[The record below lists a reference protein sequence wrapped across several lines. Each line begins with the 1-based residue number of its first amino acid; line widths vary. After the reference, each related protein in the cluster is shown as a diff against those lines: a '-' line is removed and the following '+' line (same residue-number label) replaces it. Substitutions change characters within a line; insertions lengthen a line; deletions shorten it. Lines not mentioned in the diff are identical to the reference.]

1 MFMNEQTIFDSFAEF
16 NTFRAEPPS
25 LDAEEWSEADTRS
38 KQIDRLLIRCLDWPE
53 SSIRRELTITSE
65 RLDYLLSMER
75 PVLVVEAKRHSLTF
89 AIPPK
94 SPFYQ
99 IKLKTLLQNNPSLE
113 PDVEQVQGYCSTWS
127 VPYAA
132 LTNGKQLLVFASF
145 RFDGK
150 PWREGTVYVFSDL
163 HGKYDYADLYGLLS
177 RHAFLTNDIY
187 SRFYRM
193 PATDRA
199 KSLISHYSR
208 PNITVN
214 SNPLGEAIE
223 PFLQK
228 AFADAVTED
237 SEDVLRN
244 CYVYP
249 AECRLR
255 EEELEGLLIDRPPQ
269 FDVEVTDIQNK
280 NSFVQFG
287 ERLQS
292 YLGVNKPTQIVF
304 VIGGIGVGKTMF
316 IRRFFEVS
324 ADEDVR
330 KRLTYLYVDF
340 RTPSTDP
347 NHVDGFILRKLK
359 QAILALHG
367 KSNPSEPET
376 TFDFESTEALEQ
388 MFWSQVQR
396 LHTGPEGGL
405 KKIDEP
411 AWQRRRIDF
420 LCQLQNDDLEFVKG
434 AIRVLRQKYHRHVVV
449 VIDNADVCGE
459 EYQKAVYLYS
469 RTLLAELHVPLIVSL
484 REEWYW
490 HFNRGGGPRTAYHD
504 YVYHIPCPLARD
516 VIKKRLDYA
525 IATLANE
532 HLPQASFQMHGFTVQ
547 AESLIKYLHVLKVAL
562 IDSEEL
568 GSFYECFANKSIRR
582 GLDIFL
588 DFIRSG
594 HTETDVYLK
603 ALLQEG
609 KYNIAFH
616 QLFKS
621 VARGSY
627 AYYSEANSR
636 MPNVYQMEGR
646 LHRSHFH
653 RLNVLRYLYSQRN
666 YRNII
671 GDGFVE
677 KDALYK
683 LMYEVGFIEDEI
695 KALFDYLLQTELIE
709 SDCRK
714 KFYSEDAIAFRIT
727 VLGGLLSEKLF
738 KRFEYLEM
746 VMADTRI
753 KDEKLLQMFLQIYKE
768 GQKPHV
774 TERVKAME
782 AWIFYLQR
790 EEETELTGRKGCQVF
805 SLVPIGP
812 ILQNTFGQEKER
824 IMRSLARKEQ
834 RDAEAK
840 RVARNNR

>member
-1 MFMNEQTIFDSFAEF
+1 MPEQTTFDSFVEF
-16 NTFRAEPPS
+16 NLFRTEGPS
-25 LDAEEWSEADTRS
+25 FDAEEWSEADTRS
-38 KQIDRLLIRCLDWPE
+38 KLIDRLLIRCLDWPE
-53 SSIRRELTITSE
+53 TAIRRELTIKNE
-65 RLDYLLSMER
+65 RLDYLLSLER
-75 PVLVVEAKRHSLTF
+75 PVLVVEAKRNSLTF

-94 SPFYQ
+94 SLFYQ

-113 PDVEQVQGYCSTWS
+113 PDIEQVQGYCSTWS
-127 VPYAA
+127 IPYAA
-132 LTNGKQLLVFASF
+132 LTNGRQLLVFASF

-150 PWREGTVYVFSDL
+150 PWREGMAYVFSDL
-163 HGKYDYADLYGLLS
+163 YGKYDYADLYGLLS
-177 RHAFLTNDIY
+177 RHAFQTNDIY

-193 PATDRA
+193 PATDKA

-208 PNITVN
+208 PNTNVQP
-214 SNPLGEAIE
+214 NPLGAAIE

-237 SEDVLRN
+237 SQDVLQH

-255 EEELEGLLIDRPPQ
+255 EEELEQLLTDRPPQ

-287 ERLQS
+287 ERLKS
-292 YLGVNKPTQIVF
+292 YLGVSKPTQIVF

-316 IRRFFEVS
+316 IRRFFEIS
-324 ADEDVR
+324 ADDEVR
-330 KRLTYLYVDF
+330 KRLTYLYIDF

-347 NHVDGFILRKLK
+347 SHVDGFILRKLK
-359 QAILALHG
+359 QAILAENG
-367 KSNPSEPET
+367 KDNSVEPRT
-376 TFDFESTEALEQ
+376 KIDLESTEALEQ
-388 MFWSQVQR
+388 IFWSQIQR
-396 LHTGPEGGL
+396 LHTGPEADL

-411 AWQRRRIDF
+411 AWQKRRIEL
-420 LCQLQNDDLEFVKG
+420 LCQLQNDDLEFIKG

-449 VIDNADVCGE
+449 VIDNVDVCSE
-459 EYQKAVYLYS
+459 EYQKSVYLYA

-525 IATLANE
+525 ITTLSNE
-532 HLPQASFQMHGFTVQ
+532 HLPHPSFHLHGITVQ
-547 AESLIKYLHVLKVAL
+547 AESLVKYLHVLKSAL

-568 GSFYECFANKSIRR
+568 GSFYECFSNRSIRR

-588 DFIRSG
+588 DFVRSG

-603 ALLQEG
+603 SLIHDGE
-609 KYNIAFH
+609 YIIAFH

-621 VARGSY
+621 VTRGSY

-636 MPNVYQMEGR
+636 MPNVFQMEGR

-653 RLNVLRYLYSQRN
+653 RLNILRYLYSQRN
-666 YRNII
+666 FRNII
-671 GDGFVE
+671 GDGFIE
-677 KDALYK
+677 KQTLYDFT
-683 LMYEVGFIEDEI
+683 LQIGFVEDEF

-714 KFYSEDAIAFRIT
+714 KFYTQDALAFRVT

-738 KRFEYLEM
+738 RRFEYLEM
-746 VMADTRI
+746 VMLDARI
-753 KDEKLLQMFLQIYKE
+753 RDENLLQMLLRTYKE
-768 GQKPHV
+768 GEKPLV
-774 TERVKAME
+774 SERIKAME
-782 AWIFYLQR
+782 AWVRYLQR
-790 EEETELTGRKGCQVF
+790 EEENELTGRRGCQLF
-805 SLVPIGP
+805 SLAPIGP
-812 ILQNTFGQEKER
+812 ILQNTFVQEQER
-824 IMRSLARKEQ
+824 IMRSFARKEQ
-834 RDAEAK
+834 REATAK
-840 RVARNNR
+840 RVVRSGR